1 MEETQSVILHQ
12 GYYQYYRPH
21 INSSYNFSSKAKTLT
36 PSMNTESISQEAINT
51 WRDYVLKQI
60 VGNLETNKEK
70 IIEQFEN
77 ENSHGITSNEIHEF
91 GLLDFDISITLHRD
105 KKKSFGLGFGFFKAN
120 ILR

>member
-1 MEETQSVILHQ
+1 
-12 GYYQYYRPH
+12 
-21 INSSYNFSSKAKTLT
+21 
-36 PSMNTESISQEAINT
+36 MNTESISQESINA

-77 ENSHGITSNEIHEF
+77 ENSHGITRNEINQF
-91 GLLDFDISITLHRD
+91 GLLDFDVSITLHRD
-105 KKKSFGLGFGFFKAN
+105 KKQSFGLGLGFFKAN